1 MPVVTA
7 LRNPKLE
14 SSHWKEIRACV
25 AQEVGEDSANDLD
38 IADEDFTLED
48 LLDLKVEK
56 QKDEI
61 LQISL
66 KATQEAELKTEIARI
81 LNDWKKI

>member
-14 SSHWKEIRACV
+14 ASHWKEIKACIE
-25 AQEVGEDSANDLD
+25 QEVGEEAVADLD
-38 IADEDFTLED
+38 IQEEDFTLED

-56 QKDEI
+56 
-61 LQISL
+61 
-66 KATQEAELKTEIARI
+66 
-81 LNDWKKI
+81 

>member
-14 SSHWKEIRACV
+14 ASHWKEIKACIE
-25 AQEVGEDSANDLD
+25 QEVGEEAVADLD
-38 IADEDFTLED
+38 IQEEDFTLED

-56 QKDEI
+56 QKD
-61 LQISL
+61 
-66 KATQEAELKTEIARI
+66 
-81 LNDWKKI
+81 